1 MPTAS
6 TEQVRH
12 NQPAKAQPPGQ
23 TDPASGWGPPG
34 RCFPLRGEYYQD
46 LPAPEQV
53 LKFRENVPVK
63 SEPDPGISGPK
74 AFVQDKGTE

>member
-1 MPTAS
+1 MPTAAR
-6 TEQVRH
+6 EQVRH

-23 TDPASGWGPPG
+23 TDPASGWAPG
-34 RCFPLRGEYYQD
+34 RRAPLRGEHYQD

-63 SEPDPGISGPK
+63 SEPDPGIGGPK
-74 AFVQDKGTE
+74 ASVQDKGTE